1 MGSGYSMPRSVTYN
15 RMENSS
21 NTPIFLSINQKRIWE
36 SAMNMLEYLSDVS
49 KPIIY
54 SAGKKETVLKL
65 EILFVQIRT
74 IYSKEPPDFNDYCP
88 PPLYDETTGETE
100 YQDITESPEHRENY
114 IKYILE
120 CVEYLNNFCSLVVT

>member
-54 SAGKKETVLKL
+54 SAGKKETVLK
-65 EILFVQIRT
+65 
-74 IYSKEPPDFNDYCP
+74 KNKD
-88 PPLYDETTGETE
+88 DEVAFH
-100 YQDITESPEHRENY
+100 IS
-114 IKYILE
+114 
-120 CVEYLNNFCSLVVT
+120 